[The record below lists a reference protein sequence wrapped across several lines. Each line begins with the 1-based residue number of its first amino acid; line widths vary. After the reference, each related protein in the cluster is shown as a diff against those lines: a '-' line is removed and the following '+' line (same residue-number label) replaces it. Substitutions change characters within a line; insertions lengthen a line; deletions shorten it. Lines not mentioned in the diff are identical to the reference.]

1 MQSMLAAAAI
11 NGVDY
16 NALKDTVP
24 ELDTFTNEKVYE
36 QAAVIGK
43 IARESQ
49 VMQAA
54 LLYEKLRV
62 HFDKEESIKVLCAI
76 LQANG
81 SAAAG

>member
-1 MQSMLAAAAI
+1 MQTILAAAAI

-24 ELDTFTNEKVYE
+24 ELDTFTNEKDYE
-36 QAAVIGK
+36 QAAVIGR

-54 LLYEKLRV
+54 LLHEKLRV

>member
-1 MQSMLAAAAI
+1 MQTIIASAAI

-16 NALKDTVP
+16 NALRETVP
-24 ELDTFTNEKVYE
+24 ELDTYTNENIYE

-54 LLYEKLRV
+54 LLHEKLRV

-81 SAAAG
+81 SAAAS